1 MIDLEP
7 MENDTEEIKWT
18 DKKRWVLFAL
28 PWTFTRYS
36 LTEDKLL
43 IDSGLLVAKQ
53 EEILL
58 YRILDITLTRNVFQ
72 RMSGLGT
79 ITIMAADKSTP
90 AFEIKNIPNSKEVK
104 NKLSDLVEAARDKK
118 KIYSREIMGNMN
130 VEEYV

>member
-7 MENDTEEIKWT
+7 NEELQEEIKWT
-18 DKKRWVLFAL
+18 EKKRWVLFAL

-43 IDSGLLVAKQ
+43 IDSGLLVSKQ

-72 RMSGLGT
+72 KMSGLGT
-79 ITIMAADKSTP
+79 ITVMAADKSTP
-90 AFEIKNIPNSKEVK
+90 AFEIKNIPNSKAVK
-104 NKLSDLVEAARDKK
+104 NKLSELVEQARDKK
-118 KIYSREIMGNMN
+118 KIYSRELMGNMS